1 MNNTRGKKRAKQ
13 IYRLKRSRA
22 KRQTQKSLFP
32 FVKGSDNSQISFL
45 ILKAGSHVI
54 IIISQYF

>member
-1 MNNTRGKKRAKQ
+1 MNNTRGKKTAKQ
-13 IYRLKRSRA
+13 IYRLERSRA

-32 FVKGSDNSQISFL
+32 FVKGNDNSQIIFL
-45 ILKAGSHVI
+45 ILKARSHVI